1 MFKREFVGT
10 APDYSDKKLW
20 LAMPESPDMPVD
32 VIYLYPS
39 SCTDPKSD
47 IICAIDDQSMIRM
60 EEYLVVIVVNL
71 F

>member
-32 VIYLYPS
+32 V
-39 SCTDPKSD
+39 T
-47 IICAIDDQSMIRM
+47 ICIRQAVMIRKQVTSVRSM
-60 EEYLVVIVVNL
+60 TRA
-71 F
+71 